1 MKIKLENLQSEFQ
14 MLKVSM
20 RNCTQVIRIS
30 NITMPVK
37 CNLSNNR
44 TSKVVVQEVQA
55 DFSDQIRYIKIRRR

>member
-1 MKIKLENLQSEFQ
+1 MKIKLENLQSGFQ

-20 RNCTQVIRIS
+20 RNCTQVIRVS

-44 TSKVVVQEVQA
+44 TSKVVVQVQA